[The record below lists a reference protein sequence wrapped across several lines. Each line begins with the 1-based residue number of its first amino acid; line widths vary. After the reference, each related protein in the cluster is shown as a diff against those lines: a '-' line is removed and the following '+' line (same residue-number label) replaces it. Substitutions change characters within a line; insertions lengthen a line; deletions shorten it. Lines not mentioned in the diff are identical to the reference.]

1 MSTNDITI
9 LVEDPGAANLVLGV
23 PDALAEKGVTAKLHA
38 TGEACAYLRARG
50 EDFTEAAPTPDLTG
64 TRLLAIGTS
73 EQADSI
79 AFGWLAAAR
88 EAGIETLGLVDSP
101 ANAETRF
108 RGKTGDPLHHAPDRL
123 SVTDAAS
130 RDAYA
135 ALGFEAEA
143 IDIAVNPARMR
154 AFETGT
160 VLTEDTR
167 ATRRVELFGDD
178 AGPVVLFL
186 SELSDGLDPAA
197 FRRSGDYSLAGRGGS
212 DARTHIVLE
221 SLLDAAAGLSPKPR
235 IFVRLHP
242 KEPDDSH
249 NHLTGELAG
258 VNRAGDP
265 LDACAAADL
274 VVGMTTTLL
283 AEARHHGQRILSV
296 LPRNSERAWLADIAD
311 GEIACVTNNDAI
323 APALKDLLSA
333 PRPEPVRPE
342 GMSMADALLNALP
355 ADAPHRAAAAQ

>member
-1 MSTNDITI
+1 MNTNDITI

-23 PDALAEKGVTAKLHA
+23 HDALAGQGVTAALHA

-50 EDFTEAAPTPDLTG
+50 ENFTEAAPSLDLAG
-64 TRLLAIGTS
+64 TRLLAVGTS

-79 AFGWLAAAR
+79 AFDWLAAAR
-88 EAGIETLGLVDSP
+88 QAGIATLGLVDSP
-101 ANAETRF
+101 ANAEARF
-108 RGKTGDPLHHAPDRL
+108 RGKTRDSLHHAPDRL
-123 SVTDAAS
+123 AVTDAAS

-135 ALGFEAEA
+135 TLGFDTEA
-143 IDIAVNPARMR
+143 IDIAVNPARLR
-154 AFETGT
+154 AFETGRA
-160 VLTEDTR
+160 LTDAARNERR
-167 ATRRVELFGDD
+167 AELFGDD
-178 AGPVVLFL
+178 AGRVILFL

-197 FRRSGDYSLAGRGGS
+197 FLRSGDYTLAGRDGS
-212 DARTHIVLE
+212 EARTRIVLE
-221 SLLDAAAGLSPKPR
+221 SLLDATAGLSPKPR

-242 KEPDDSH
+242 KESDDSH
-249 NHLTGELAG
+249 KHLSGELAG
-258 VNRAGDP
+258 MSRVGGP

-283 AEARHHGQRILSV
+283 AEARHLGQRVLSV
-296 LPRNSERAWLADIAD
+296 LPRNSERTWLADIAD

-333 PRPEPVRPE
+333 PRPRPVRPE

-355 ADAPHRAAAAQ
+355 ADAPRHAAAVQ